1 MWEQAPRGRNSPDL
15 KKWRLITSCQS
26 WITHHI
32 HSTLNQPTNRHPSP
46 PNMQAP
52 LSLPLSLPP
61 PSPPRSPP
69 SLPPTYNKV
78 TPIRSPPQ
86 PKLKEGKGEEGG
98 TPRRREGGLLD
109 LKMVESWERTRE
121 FGDPE
126 RSERASL
133 SEFSSLFFPARCFF
147 RVSSG
152 KLLFILGGKEVG
164 WLERPPHS
172 AGPRAPDLLPPY
184 SLFPSVDPP
193 SFPLVA
199 LAGIKSFKL
208 KFPSF
213 FPLFNLSKKKL
224 TTTNLPTIFHPPTFL
239 PFSPPPEIQAQG
251 GGKLP
256 QLRSPSSSPL
266 PPGGFEGGSRGGGGV
281 VGVGIAR
288 RRRRSLLP

>member
-133 SEFSSLFFPARCFF
+133 TSFSSLFFPARCFF

-152 KLLFILGGKEVG
+152 KLLCCSWEVKRLVRWNAPRTVPVRG
-164 WLERPPHS
+164 RPTS
-172 AGPRAPDLLPPY
+172 
-184 SLFPSVDPP
+184 
-193 SFPLVA
+193 
-199 LAGIKSFKL
+199 
-208 KFPSF
+208 
-213 FPLFNLSKKKL
+213 
-224 TTTNLPTIFHPPTFL
+224 FL
-239 PFSPPPEIQAQG
+239 PIPCFLLSTHP
-251 GGKLP
+251 
-256 QLRSPSSSPL
+256 
-266 PPGGFEGGSRGGGGV
+266 
-281 VGVGIAR
+281 
-288 RRRRSLLP
+288 RSLLSRWLGSKVSS